1 MKAEAACNFASAPFA
16 LSIFAAASCSP
27 LETFASVCLLLS
39 CAAAATPPTPSTHAH
54 ASAHA
59 ERILNFKRILNFI
72 CSLLFLRLLFPDPT
86 VPVRL
91 HQRRGQRP
99 EVRGQWLRFPCR
111 SLSSRAADS
120 VSFY

>member
-1 MKAEAACNFASAPFA
+1 MKAAAACNFASAPFA

-27 LETFASVCLLLS
+27 LETFASACLLLS
-39 CAAAATPPTPSTHAH
+39 CAAAATTPTPSTHAH

-86 VPVRL
+86 VPDTL
-91 HQRRGQRP
+91 HRPLRGMHQP
-99 EVRGQWLRFPCR
+99 RGKNRK
-111 SLSSRAADS
+111 AKVVD
-120 VSFY
+120 